1 MAARLF
7 RLRIALLGGIFRGSV
22 GRAIRVSLGLV
33 VAFAAVAA
41 AAAAPSL
48 LDISD
53 AQRAMIDV
61 LAGASVLAATFAVPF
76 FSNKR
81 SLSPAHLAQFP
92 ATPGGV
98 GFGLLITTVVSWPF
112 LLLTAWLVALGV
124 TRSEWHG
131 SGWVRPAALVL
142 AALLA
147 VASVRVM
154 SALSQRLTGRRYAG
168 ALRTAGVVLL
178 VASVPFIVLA
188 ASAAIGASGE
198 AATAEAARIAGLTPF
213 GAPFAAIGF
222 AAAGDTEAALVHLGL
237 TAGAIAV
244 LLLLWIPLVR
254 VTLFRVDRPY
264 DPGVAR
270 RGLGWFERFAA
281 RPAQVIAARSL
292 TYWSRDPRY
301 RVALFAVPIAPI
313 MMLVAF
319 TVAGADMRN
328 LALVPL
334 PVVLLLLAWSQ
345 HNDVA
350 MDSTAIWE
358 HVASGIRGTAD
369 RAGRL
374 APVLML
380 GVPLAIIGSSV
391 TVAFA
396 GEWRILPAVLGLN
409 LAVLFV
415 AAGVTS
421 VFSVVMPY
429 PTTRPG
435 DSPFVQPQWSG
446 SGSGLSQTLSMLF
459 ALGLS
464 VPPVWIAIHAVLDVT
479 FFENLWALLFGAG
492 YGLFV
497 LLLGIYIGGKLF
509 ERNGP
514 ELIAVTQVFD

>member
-22 GRAIRVSLGLV
+22 GRGIRVGLGLLL
-33 VAFAAVAA
+33 AFAAVVFAA
-41 AAAAPSL
+41 VVPSF
-48 LDISD
+48 LDVPD
-53 AQRAMIDV
+53 AQRATIDV
-61 LAGASVLAATFAVPF
+61 LAGAVVLTATFAVPF
-76 FSNKR
+76 FSNKH

-92 ATPGGV
+92 ASPGAV
-98 GFGLLITTVVSWPF
+98 GSALLVTTVVSWPF
-112 LLLTAWLVALGV
+112 FLLTAWLVALGV
-124 TRSEWHG
+124 ARSEWQG
-131 SGWVRPAALVL
+131 SGWVLPVSLTL
-142 AALLA
+142 AAIMA
-147 VASVRVM
+147 VVSVRVM
-154 SALSQRLTGRRYAG
+154 VALSQRLTGRRYAG

-178 VASVPFIVLA
+178 IASVPFVVLA
-188 ASAAIGASGE
+188 ASASISASGG
-198 AATAEAARIAGLTPF
+198 AATAEAARLAGLTPF

-222 AAAGDTEAALVHLGL
+222 AAAGDMSAAVVRLAIV
-237 TAGAIAV
+237 TAAIAV
-244 LLLLWIPLVR
+244 MLLLWIPLVR

-270 RGLGWFERFAA
+270 RGLGWFERFSA

-301 RVALFAVPIAPI
+301 RVALFAIPIAPI
-313 MMLVAF
+313 MMLIAF

-415 AAGVTS
+415 ASGVTS
-421 VFSVVMPY
+421 VFSVIMPY

-464 VPPVWIAIHAVLDVT
+464 VPPVWISIHAVIDVT
-479 FFENLWALLFGAG
+479 FFDNMWALLFGAG
-492 YGLFV
+492 YGLFF
-497 LLLGIYIGGKLF
+497 LLLGIFIGGKLF